1 MEITK
6 ITKRTYIVSQVI
18 EKPFMKF
25 GVFRQSREKLGLNV
39 EKTCFCCGHKFFDD
53 EDVFLA
59 FFKNTHNRLLCEN
72 CNQKALIE
80 LKLKEEQNENG

>member
-6 ITKRTYIVSQVI
+6 ITKRTYIVSQVT

-25 GVFRQSREKLGLNV
+25 GLFRQTREKLRMKV

-59 FFKNTHNRLLCEN
+59 FFKNTRNRLICEK
-72 CNQKALIE
+72 CNQKALTE
-80 LKLKEEQNENG
+80 LKEK